1 MSDATQAQEAGG
13 VVDAPSM
20 TDEEMLESVYVP
32 PVAAEVQT
40 PPEVES
46 PATAKTEEEQEVAP
60 VVQPEAEVEKPT
72 DPEVNPLSDDE
83 VLNGKKPDPVAEP
96 KKEESKTPE
105 LDADG
110 KPIEKP
116 AAGAEAQKPVDYK
129 AFHDEIMAPFKANG
143 KMIELRSPEEALQ
156 LMKQGANYTRK
167 MQEIAPYRKMVT
179 MLQKNELDED
189 RLSFLIDLDKK
200 NPEAVKQLIKEAN
213 IDPLDIDVTIP
224 TAYQA
229 GNHKV
234 SDDEVKFRTVLDAI
248 VATPEGKETVQV
260 MNTGWDQASKDILWS
275 SPEVMEVIH
284 EQRVSGMY
292 QQIAAEVERQV
303 TLGNIKAGTP
313 FLEAYRTVGTLM
325 DEQGMLKTVAPKP
338 KQAAPA
344 PVAPVATKVAAP
356 KPAAV
361 NKQQV
366 AAAAVT
372 RTNGKRPTPVTNL
385 ADLSDDAFMKNFAG
399 RL

>member
-1 MSDATQAQEAGG
+1 MAGATDADNAGG

-32 PVAAEVQT
+32 PEAVEQVATVETVEV
-40 PPEVES
+40 PP
-46 PATAKTEEEQEVAP
+46 AKEEEQQKQVVEQEKVEIPPVA
-60 VVQPEAEVEKPT
+60 
-72 DPEVNPLSDDE
+72 DPEINPLSDDE
-83 VLNGKKPDPVAEP
+83 VLNGKKPESAAEP
-96 KKEESKTPE
+96 KKEEATAPE
-105 LDADG
+105 LGADG

-116 AAGAEAQKPVDYK
+116 AVVEEQKPVDYK

-143 KMIELRSPEEALQ
+143 KTIELRSPEEALQ

-179 MLQKNELDED
+179 MLQKNEVNED

-234 SDDEVKFRTVLDAI
+234 SDDEVKFRAVLDAVI
-248 VATPEGKETVQV
+248 ATPEGKETLQV
-260 MNTGWDQASKDILWS
+260 MNVGWDQASKDILWS

-284 EQRVSGMY
+284 EQRLSGVY
-292 QQIAAEVERQV
+292 QQVASEIERQI

-313 FLEAYRTVGTLM
+313 FLESYRAVGTLM
-325 DEQGMLKTVAPKP
+325 GEQGLLKGVTPVKP
-338 KQAAPA
+338 TQAAPA

-356 KPAAV
+356 KPVTA